1 MFIQVK
7 SYLPFVTLS
16 GLMALWPISHV
27 QAQEMLE
34 TLIVSG
40 DAPAPAMADR
50 VMSNHIGDFHPGARL
65 DSAELLQNLPGIQ
78 VDSRSNYA
86 QDTRISLRGFGARSA
101 FGVRGIDLQVDG
113 IPMSTPDGQG
123 QLGSVILDNI
133 QRVEVL
139 RGPIAGLYGNGAG
152 GVIALQTAAPEIS
165 QLSLGVAAGDP
176 GLQRQTLA
184 GEWREG
190 AAAARLQLANTQVD
204 GERPHSYAER
214 QQGIA
219 QVYYRT
225 AGDLDISLKHE
236 RNRDPLLQDP
246 LSLRPEE
253 WRNNPRQ
260 TNPIAEAFNTRKTV
274 DYEQTSVSLRQS
286 LGATRWQTSLWQG
299 ERAITQYL
307 GFSGDAISGSGGL
320 VDLARDFAGASATLS
335 QGFELLTMPADL
347 SLGLELAQMED
358 RRRGFVNNNGTAGDL
373 RRNELGKVDS
383 LDGFAL
389 LQLTPLSG
397 LSLYSG
403 ARRGQMDVDVEDY
416 FVVAGNPDDSG
427 ARDYRETAY
436 AFGGNYQLD
445 ARWEIFASRGRG
457 YETPTLTEMAYKRVG
472 SGLNTTLEAALNY
485 QTEWGIAYRQDD
497 RLELVLTRF
506 AIDSNNELLVDQS
519 LGGRTSYR
527 NAAAT
532 EREGSELFGRYAFG
546 SNWRLLASAQF
557 IDAIFA
563 DGALAGKQLPGVA
576 AEQYQLG
583 LQWLPFGSEALQ
595 LAAQLQQR
603 SRVFTADDNAVAAPG
618 YRTFDLSAQGEYPFS
633 AVSLRWWL
641 KLANLGDENYVGSV
655 VVNQANGRAFEPA
668 LGRNVTAGINVQYAF

>member
-7 SYLPFVTLS
+7 PYLPFITLS
-16 GLMALWPISHV
+16 GLLVLWPV
-27 QAQEMLE
+27 DYVRAQEMLE

-40 DAPAPAMADR
+40 DAPAPALAGR
-50 VMSNHIGDFHPGARL
+50 IMSNQASDFHSGARL

-152 GVIALQTAAPEIS
+152 GVIALQTAAPEIT

-204 GERPHSYAER
+204 GERPHAYAER
-214 QQGIA
+214 EQGIA
-219 QVYYRT
+219 QLYYRT
-225 AGDLDISLKHE
+225 AGDLDIALKHE

-246 LSLRPEE
+246 LSLRPDE
-253 WRNNPRQ
+253 WRSNPRQ
-260 TNPIAEAFNTRKTV
+260 TNPIAETFNTRKTV
-274 DYEQTSVSLRQS
+274 DYEQTSVSLRRSEGQ
-286 LGATRWQTSLWQG
+286 TRWQTSVWQG

-307 GFSGDAISGSGGL
+307 GFSGDAISGSGGV
-320 VDLARDFAGASATLS
+320 VDLARDFAGASATLT
-335 QGFELLTMPADL
+335 QGFELLAMPADL
-347 SLGLELAQMED
+347 SLGVELAQMED
-358 RRRGFVNNNGTAGDL
+358 SRRGFVNNNGTAGDL
-373 RRNELGKVDS
+373 RRHELGKVDS

-389 LQLTPLSG
+389 LQLTPING

-403 ARRGQMDVDVEDY
+403 ARRGQMDTEVKDY

-436 AFGGNYQLD
+436 AFGSNYQLN
-445 ARWEIFASRGRG
+445 AQWEFFASRGRG
-457 YETPTLTEMAYKRVG
+457 YETPTLTEMAYKRIG
-472 SGLNTTLEAALNY
+472 SGLNTALDAAVNY
-485 QTEWGIAYRQDD
+485 QTEWGVNYRLDD
-497 RLELVLTRF
+497 RLEVVLTQF
-506 AIDSNNELLVDQS
+506 AIDSNNELVVDQS
-519 LGGRTSYR
+519 VGGRTSYR

-546 SNWRLLASAQF
+546 SHWRLLGSAQF
-557 IDAIFA
+557 TDAIFA
-563 DGALAGKQLPGVA
+563 AGTLDGKQLPGVA
-576 AEQYQLG
+576 REQYQLG

-603 SRVFTADDNAVAAPG
+603 SRVFTADDNVVAAPG
-618 YRTFDLSAQGEYPFS
+618 YRTFDLSAQGEYSLS
-633 AVSLRWWL
+633 AINLGWWF
-641 KLANLGDENYVGSV
+641 KIANLSDENYVGSV

-668 LGRNVTAGINVQYAF
+668 LGRNITAGINMQYAF